1 MQPTSIQRQS
11 EPYAVYERAGC
22 PWQVFVQ
29 HDGNE
34 DHYVAD
40 FRLDW
45 EGTAIFTLLPA
56 ETTGLESPLLRIC
69 LAAQADAAEG
79 SALPAAISTQCC
91 IPAVVSIE
99 PAQHR
104 ILVEL
109 LCAVYSVEKPPVVLV
124 APDPARAVRFLHPED
139 DPFEELYAA
148 GGRGALIEGSVE
160 AGKALS
166 G

>member
-1 MQPTSIQRQS
+1 MKPTSIQMQS
-11 EPYAVYERAGC
+11 EPYLMFERAGC
-22 PWQVFVQ
+22 PWKVFVQ
-29 HDGNE
+29 QGGDE

-45 EGTAIFTLLPA
+45 EGTAIFTLLPGQVTPG
-56 ETTGLESPLLRIC
+56 ETPLLRIC
-69 LAAQADAAEG
+69 LAAQADAAEEP
-79 SALPAAISTQCC
+79 ALPAAISTQCC

-104 ILVEL
+104 ILIEL
-109 LCAVYSVEKPPVVLV
+109 LCAVYSVDEPPVVLV
-124 APDPARAVRFLHPED
+124 APDPVLAVRFLHPED

-148 GGRGALIEGSVE
+148 GAREALLEGSVE